1 MPLNEILTA
10 YPVAFVAL
18 ALLVGL
24 LVGSFLNV
32 VIWRLPKML
41 ERDWRLQAHDILG
54 QPLDTPQPTY
64 NLMLPHS
71 HCPHCDHSIRAWDNI
86 PLISYVF
93 LRGRCS
99 NCAASISKRYP
110 LTELA
115 CGVLSAFI
123 AWHFGFGWPACLVL
137 VLTWGL
143 LAMSLIDAEH
153 QLLPD
158 VLVLPLLWLGL
169 IVNSFDLFVPLH
181 EALWGAIAGYL
192 VLWSVFWLFKL
203 ITGKDGMG
211 YGDFKLLAMLGAWG
225 GWQILPLTLLLSSF
239 VGAIIGVTLLRFRN
253 AKTSTPIPFGPYLA
267 IAGWIALLWGGQITD
282 FYWQFVGLK

>member
-1 MPLNEILTA
+1 MPLNEILIHS
-10 YPVAFVAL
+10 PLAFVLL
-18 ALLVGL
+18 AGITGL

-41 ERDWRLQAHDILG
+41 ERDWREQAHDILG
-54 QPLDTPQPTY
+54 LPGETPLPTY
-64 NLMLPHS
+64 NLLLPHS
-71 HCPHCDHSIRAWDNI
+71 QCPHCEHRIRVWENI
-86 PLISYVF
+86 PLLSYVF

-99 NCAASISKRYP
+99 ACAAAISPRYP

-115 CGVLSAFI
+115 CGLLSAFV
-123 AWHFGFGWPACLVL
+123 AWHFGFGWPAGLML
-137 VLTWGL
+137 ILSWGL

-153 QLLPD
+153 QILPD
-158 VLVLPLLWLGL
+158 VLVLPLIWLGL
-169 IVNSFDLFVPLH
+169 IVNSFGLFVSLH
-181 EALWGAIAGYL
+181 EALWGAIAGYSL
-192 VLWSVFWLFKL
+192 LWSVFWLFKL

-225 GWQILPLTLLLSSF
+225 GWQILPLTILLSSL
-239 VGAIIGVTLLRFRN
+239 VGAIIGLVLLRWRH

-282 FYWQFVGLK
+282 FYWQSVGLK

>member
-1 MPLNEILTA
+1 MPLPEILTHSA
-10 YPVAFVAL
+10 LAFVLL
-18 ALLVGL
+18 AGITGL

-41 ERDWRLQAHDILG
+41 ERDWREQAHDILG
-54 QPLDTPQPTY
+54 LPGETPLPTY
-64 NLMLPHS
+64 NLLLPHS
-71 HCPHCDHSIRAWDNI
+71 QCPHCGHRIRAWENI
-86 PLISYVF
+86 PLLSYVF

-99 NCAASISKRYP
+99 ACAAAISPRYP

-115 CGVLSAFI
+115 CGLLSAFV
-123 AWHFGFGWPACLVL
+123 AWHFGFGWPAGLML
-137 VLTWGL
+137 ILSWGL

-153 QLLPD
+153 QILPD
-158 VLVLPLLWLGL
+158 VLVLPLIWLGL
-169 IVNSFDLFVPLH
+169 IVNSFGLFVSLH
-181 EALWGAIAGYL
+181 EALWGAIAGYGL
-192 VLWSVFWLFKL
+192 LWSVFWLFKL

-225 GWQILPLTLLLSSF
+225 GWQILPLTILLSSL
-239 VGAIIGVTLLRFRN
+239 VGAIIGLMLLRWRH

-282 FYWQFVGLK
+282 LYWQFVGLK

>member
-1 MPLNEILTA
+1 MPLNEILIH
-10 YPVAFVAL
+10 YPLAFVLL
-18 ALLVGL
+18 AGITGL

-41 ERDWRLQAHDILG
+41 ERDWREQAHDILG
-54 QPLDTPQPTY
+54 LPGETPLPTY

-71 HCPHCDHSIRAWDNI
+71 QCPHCGHRIRAWENI
-86 PLISYVF
+86 PLLSYVF

-99 NCAASISKRYP
+99 ACAAAISPRYP

-115 CGVLSAFI
+115 CGLLSAFV

-137 VLTWGL
+137 VLSWGL

-153 QLLPD
+153 QILPD
-158 VLVLPLLWLGL
+158 VLVLPLMWLGL
-169 IVNSFDLFVPLH
+169 VVNSFGLFVSLH
-181 EALWGAIAGYL
+181 QALWGAIAGYS

-211 YGDFKLLAMLGAWG
+211 HGDFKLLAMLGAWG
-225 GWQILPLTLLLSSF
+225 GWQILPLTILLSSL
-239 VGAIIGVTLLRFRN
+239 VGAIIGLITLRLRN

-282 FYWQFVGLK
+282 LYWQFVGLK